1 MVAALSP
8 RRSIPRRR
16 HFAGLRLSFHSCRFA
31 PLLCARRWCMGAA
44 SQWGE
49 AGRDGDCG
57 QVVVDQLYLP
67 WWWAQ
72 RGAGVGA
79 GGRGR
84 AGGHERTRE
93 GAGGDGRG
101 CGCGRGSGRP
111 WRCRPTAEAA
121 SCTAEEGQ

>member
-31 PLLCARRWCMGAA
+31 PLPCARRWCMGAA

-72 RGAGVGA
+72 RGAARFGGA
-79 GGRGR
+79 ARALTCSRGGRV
-84 AGGHERTRE
+84 GGYHLL
-93 GAGGDGRG
+93 
-101 CGCGRGSGRP
+101 
-111 WRCRPTAEAA
+111 
-121 SCTAEEGQ
+121 